1 MINILVADDNINYI
15 RTLINNIN
23 KKMCT
28 NLYTIA
34 TNGKEVLEEMKKNK
48 IDIILLDL
56 QMPRCNGLE
65 VLDILSTQ
73 YVDDYKN
80 SVIVISNYYDLYPKF
95 RNNPCVYSYANKIN
109 GIEYVIDE
117 IEKLIKIK
125 KMDKFQWKLK
135 SYIIEELKKINYNF
149 KYNGTRYL
157 MESIMLII
165 KNEKFDDMNLKRDI
179 FPIIA
184 KNNNKSINNIKVNIN
199 NATEMMFYDCS
210 QEKLNDYFG
219 YKVMTKPK
227 TKFVISTIVKKI
239 YINM

>member
-1 MINILVADDNINYI
+1 
-15 RTLINNIN
+15 
-23 KKMCT
+23 
-28 NLYTIA
+28 
-34 TNGKEVLEEMKKNK
+34 
-48 IDIILLDL
+48 
-56 QMPRCNGLE
+56 
-65 VLDILSTQ
+65 
-73 YVDDYKN
+73 
-80 SVIVISNYYDLYPKF
+80 
-95 RNNPCVYSYANKIN
+95 
-109 GIEYVIDE
+109 
-117 IEKLIKIK
+117 
-125 KMDKFQWKLK
+125 MDKFQWKLK

-239 YINM
+239 YINMWLADTSINFVSAKI